1 MRAAVIPE
9 WGSPFELVDIDTP
22 EPGAGEVRV
31 RIGGSGACHSDLHVK
46 GGELG
51 DLGFTQ
57 GRPKIL
63 GHENAGWVDAI
74 GDGVSGLDIGEPVAV
89 FGGWGC
95 GNCRL
100 CLGGNEQLCNTL
112 LWGGMGRAGGYAEQ
126 LIVPAARHLI
136 PLGDLDPVSIAP
148 MTDAALTPYRAV
160 KKALPRLV
168 PGSTAVVVGAGGLG
182 QFGVQLVKALS
193 PASLVVVETSAEKR
207 SMAAELGADLVLDP
221 RTGDAV
227 AEIKAF
233 SGGEGA
239 QAVFDFVGADATMA
253 LMTAALSRQGLG
265 VLVGLAGGSTPFSF
279 FALAA
284 EATLISSN
292 WGNHNELAEVLALAR
307 SGTITAQVEHY
318 PLEKINDVFD
328 RLENGEVR
336 GRAVLVP

>member
-1 MRAAVIPE
+1 MRAAVLPE
-9 WGSPFELVDIDTP
+9 WGSPFELIDIDTP
-22 EPGAGEVRV
+22 EPGPGEVRV

-51 DLGFTQ
+51 DLGFTE
-57 GRPKIL
+57 GRRKIL
-63 GHENAGWVDAI
+63 GHENAGWVDAL
-74 GDGVSGLDIGEPVAV
+74 GQGVSGLEIGEPVAV

-95 GNCRL
+95 GRCRF
-100 CLGGNEQLCNTL
+100 CLGGDEQLCNTL

-126 LIVPAARHLI
+126 LIVPAARHLL
-136 PLGDLDPVSIAP
+136 PLGDLDPVSVAP

-168 PGSTAVVVGAGGLG
+168 AGSTAVVIGAGGLG

-193 PASLVVVETSAEKR
+193 PASLIVVETSADKR
-207 SMAAELGADLVLDP
+207 SLVEDLGADLVLDP
-221 RTGDAV
+221 SDGDAV

-239 QAVFDFVGADATMA
+239 QAVFDFVGVDATMA
-253 LMTAALSRQGLG
+253 TMASALGRQGLG

-284 EATLISSN
+284 EANLIGSN
-292 WGNHNELAEVLALAR
+292 WGNHNELEEVLALAR
-307 SGTITAQVEHY
+307 KGLISAQIEQY

-328 RLENGEVR
+328 RLEHGEVR

>member
-1 MRAAVIPE
+1 MRAAVLPE
-9 WGSPFELVDIDTP
+9 WGSAFEVMDIDTP
-22 EPGAGEVRV
+22 EPGPGEVRV
-31 RIGGSGACHSDLHVK
+31 RIGASGACHSDLHVK
-46 GGELG
+46 GGEMG
-51 DLGFTQ
+51 DLGFT
-57 GRPKIL
+57 GDRLKIL
-63 GHENAGWVDAI
+63 GHENAGWVDAL
-74 GDGVSGLDIGEPVAV
+74 GDGVSGLEIGEPVAV

-95 GNCRL
+95 GRCRF
-100 CLGGNEQLCNTL
+100 CLGGDEQLCNTL
-112 LWGGMGRAGGYAEQ
+112 LWGGMGRPGGYAEQ

-136 PLGDLDPVSIAP
+136 PLGDLDPVDVAP

-168 PGSTAVVVGAGGLG
+168 PGSTAVVIGAGGLG

-193 PASLVVVETSAEKR
+193 PASLVVVETAADKR
-207 SMAAELGADLVLDP
+207 DLATGLGADLVLDP
-221 RTGDAV
+221 TAGDAA

-239 QAVFDFVGADATMA
+239 TAVFDFVGVDRTMA
-253 LMTAALSRQGLG
+253 LMAASLGRQGLG

-284 EATLISSN
+284 EATLTSSN
-292 WGNHNELAEVLALAR
+292 WGNHNELTEVLALAR
-307 SGTITAQVEHY
+307 TGAITAQVEQY

-328 RLENGEVR
+328 RLQNGEVR

>member
-1 MRAAVIPE
+1 MRAAVIPQ
-9 WGSPFELVDIDTP
+9 WGTAFELMDIDTP
-22 EPGAGEVRV
+22 EPGPGEVRV
-31 RIGGSGACHSDLHVK
+31 RIGASGACHSDLHVK
-46 GGELG
+46 AGEMG
-51 DLGFTQ
+51 DLGFTE
-57 GRPKIL
+57 GRLKIL
-63 GHENAGWVDAI
+63 GHENAGWVDAL
-74 GDGVSGLDIGEPVAV
+74 GDGVSGLEIGEPVAV

-95 GNCRL
+95 GRCRF

-112 LWGGMGRAGGYAEQ
+112 LWGGMGRPGGYAEQ

-136 PLGDLDPVSIAP
+136 PLGDLDPVDVAP

-168 PGSTAVVVGAGGLG
+168 PGSTAVVIGAGGLG

-193 PASLVVVETSAEKR
+193 PASLVVVETSADKR
-207 SMAAELGADLVLDP
+207 SMAAGLGADLILDP
-221 RTGDAV
+221 GSCDAV

-239 QAVFDFVGADATMA
+239 QAVFDFVGVDGTMA
-253 LMTAALSRQGLG
+253 VMASALGRQGLG

-279 FALAA
+279 FTLAA
-284 EATLISSN
+284 EATLTSSN

-307 SGTITAQVEHY
+307 TGAITAQVEQY